1 MKRNIITYKLLIENK
16 KCHTMSYTLKRLMAN
31 KNKQYRIEKGLLLFT
46 QPKSPYFY
54 GKIRLKGKYHT
65 KSFSPISDF
74 RAAKEKLY
82 EWKNE
87 LTENTEDILNTH
99 SSDRKE
105 YTDFTEL
112 NNNFQFLDVGRYD
125 PVKKSVNERK
135 INFVEIYG
143 EYNQSQASN
152 QAHRC
157 LDCGNPYCEWKCPV
171 HNYIPDWL
179 KLVNEG
185 NILEAAD
192 LCHSTNSLPEV
203 CGRVCPQ
210 DRLCEGACTL
220 NDGFGAVTIGSI
232 EKYITEKA
240 FEMGWKPDLSHRKW
254 TNKKVAI
261 IGSGP
266 AGIACADI
274 LTRSGIHSH
283 VYDKNE
289 EIGGLLTF
297 GIPEFKLEKSVVKR
311 RRKILEDMGVKFHL
325 GKEIGKDI
333 PFKKLYSS
341 YDAVFL
347 AMGTYTSLEGGFKGE
362 NLPGVYKAIDYLISN
377 TKKLLNLS
385 NGKSEFINF
394 KGKKVVILGGGDTA
408 MDCNRTAIRQG
419 AQSVTCLYRRDEK
432 NMPGSRREVKNAK
445 EEGVI
450 FNFNIQPI
458 DILGNEKVEGVK
470 TVQTELGE
478 VDQNGRRVPVPIP
491 GSEKIY
497 DADVV
502 IVAFGFRASPA
513 AWFDDF
519 DVETRK
525 NGLVIAEEDQDYKF
539 QTSNKK
545 IFSGGDMVR
554 GSDLVVTAIWEGR
567 EAGKSIIKYV
577 S

>member
-1 MKRNIITYKLLIENK
+1 
-16 KCHTMSYTLKRLMAN
+16 MSYTLHTYMAN
-31 KNKQYRIEKGLLLFT
+31 QNKQYRVEKGLLLFT
-46 QPKSPYFY
+46 QPRSPYFY
-54 GKIRLKGKYHT
+54 GKIRLNGKYKT
-65 KSFSPISDF
+65 KSFAPISDF
-74 RAAKEKLY
+74 EKAKKKLFEWKDELSSIKSFEEVTPNQTTQDRNKYLDFEKLD
-82 EWKNE
+82 N
-87 LTENTEDILNTH
+87 H
-99 SSDRKE
+99 
-105 YTDFTEL
+105 
-112 NNNFQFLDVGRYD
+112 FQFLDVGRYD
-125 PVKKSVNERK
+125 PTKKTPEVRK
-135 INFVEIYG
+135 IEFLEIYG
-143 EYNQSQASN
+143 EYNQTQASN

-185 NILEAAD
+185 NIIEAAE

-254 TNKKVAI
+254 TDKKVAI
-261 IGSGP
+261 VGAGP
-266 AGIACADI
+266 AGIACADV
-274 LTRSGIHSH
+274 LTRSGVKSI
-283 VYDKNE
+283 VFDKNE

-297 GIPEFKLEKSVVKR
+297 GIPEFKLEKKVVRR
-311 RRKILEDMGVKFHL
+311 RRKILEEMGVKFKL

-333 PFKKLYSS
+333 SFEELYDN

-347 AMGTYTSLEGGFKGE
+347 GMGTYTSLEGGFNGE
-362 NLPGVYKAIDYLISN
+362 KLPGVYKAIDYLISN
-377 TKKLLNLS
+377 TKKLLNVG
-385 NGKSEFINF
+385 NGKTEHINF
-394 KGKKVVILGGGDTA
+394 KNKKVVVLGGGDTA

-419 AQSVTCLYRRDEK
+419 AKSVTCLYRRDEK

-450 FNFNIQPI
+450 FNFNVQPI
-458 DILGNEKVEGVK
+458 DILGNTKVEGVK
-470 TVQTELGE
+470 TVETELGE
-478 VDQNGRRVPVPIP
+478 PDQNGRRVPISIP
-491 GSEKIY
+491 GSERIY

-502 IVAFGFRASPA
+502 IIAFGFRASPA
-513 AWFDDF
+513 PWFENF
-519 DVETRK
+519 NINTQK
-525 NGLVIAEEDQDYKF
+525 NGLVIAEEEQEFKF

-567 EAGKSIIKYV
+567 EAAKSIIKFV

>member
-1 MKRNIITYKLLIENK
+1 
-16 KCHTMSYTLKRLMAN
+16 MSYTLIKLMAN

-125 PVKKSVNERK
+125 PAKKSVNERK

-266 AGIACADI
+266 AGIACADT